1 LTSQLTQKSV
11 DYRSL
16 ELRYNHIDLQNAA
29 LLKQVLAMRA
39 EISRLE
45 FEGAVAED
53 NIQLLQVKDETAAA
67 LSLTHPA
74 SSLFIGSFEFCDAI
88 RIFFFQSRGGQLG
101 NVTRAF
107 VKFSNS

>member
-1 LTSQLTQKSV
+1 MVSLVVFYFLIFQFRGDDGQTITRLTNQLTQKNV

-29 LLKQVLAMRA
+29 LLKQVLSMRA

-53 NIQLLQVKDETAAA
+53 NLQFLQVETSPVD
-67 LSLTHPA
+67 LHHCP
-74 SSLFIGSFEFCDAI
+74 
-88 RIFFFQSRGGQLG
+88 
-101 NVTRAF
+101 
-107 VKFSNS
+107 